1 MTTARRQTARRE
13 RFPPFLRVAEKT
25 YFTPPARTIP
35 TLRLVAH
42 GGTAFL
48 VRKIFV
54 ATIAVMLAAC
64 GRPATRLQHARDLAL
79 AGHHKT
85 ALLEARAILL
95 TLRDQQG
102 EKVDAVRRG
111 ALKLAGDLCAV
122 YLDDPRC
129 AASEYRELVKRYPTA
144 SEAFEARERLGDLDM
159 RIGDVKGAIEAWR
172 DQVATA
178 PGRPG
183 ADMAQLKISRAL
195 LDQGQFHD
203 ARAAASELQR
213 RWPKSPLAAAAAL
226 LSASSYHLSGRHA
239 DAIAAYD
246 SVERKYHG
254 TQKGAEALFEKGN
267 CLAELGNDDAAVKAY
282 TAALPRHD
290 SPDAVQFAL
299 ERAERR
305 LQRGS
310 PVNPRNMAAV
320 WDRGYA
326 QRGASTQ

>member
-1 MTTARRQTARRE
+1 MVLAALT
-13 RFPPFLRVAEKT
+13 
-25 YFTPPARTIP
+25 
-35 TLRLVAH
+35 
-42 GGTAFL
+42 
-48 VRKIFV
+48 
-54 ATIAVMLAAC
+54 LAAC
-64 GRPATRLQHARDLAL
+64 GRPASRLQHARDLAL
-79 AGHHKT
+79 AGHYKT
-85 ALLEARAILL
+85 SLLEARALLL
-95 TLRDQQG
+95 TLRDEQG

-111 ALKLAGDLCAV
+111 ALKLSGDLCAV

-129 AASEYRELVKRYPTA
+129 AAAEYRELVKRYPTA

-178 PGRPG
+178 PNRPG
-183 ADMAQLKISRAL
+183 ADMAQLKIARAIL
-195 LDQGQFHD
+195 EQGQFHD

-213 RWPKSPLAAAAAL
+213 RWPKSPLAASAAL
-226 LSASSYHLSGRHA
+226 LSASSFHLSGRHQ

-246 SVERKYHG
+246 VVERKYRG
-254 TQKGAEALFEKGN
+254 TQKAAEALFEKGN
-267 CLAELGNDDAAVKAY
+267 CLAELGDDESAVKAY
-282 TAALPRHD
+282 TAALSRHD

-310 PVNPRNMAAV
+310 PVSPRNVAAV

-326 QRGASTQ
+326 QRRAIQH

>member
-1 MTTARRQTARRE
+1 VT
-13 RFPPFLRVAEKT
+13 
-25 YFTPPARTIP
+25 RTI
-35 TLRLVAH
+35 
-42 GGTAFL
+42 FL
-48 VRKIFV
+48 
-54 ATIAVMLAAC
+54 ATMAAMLAAC
-64 GRPATRLQHARDLAL
+64 GRPQARLQHARDLAL

-95 TLRDQQG
+95 TLRDEQG
-102 EKVDAVRRG
+102 QKVDAVRRG
-111 ALKLAGDLCAV
+111 TLKLAGDLCAV

-129 AASEYRELVKRYPTA
+129 AASEYRELVKRYPTSA
-144 SEAFEARERLGDLDM
+144 EAFEARVRLGDLDM
-159 RIGDVKGAIEAWR
+159 RIGNVKGALEAWR

-178 PGRPG
+178 PDRPG
-183 ADMAQLKISRAL
+183 ADAAQMKIARAL

-213 RWPKSPLAAAAAL
+213 RWPRSKLAPAAAL
-226 LSASSYHLSGRHA
+226 LSASSYHLSGRHQ

-246 SVERKYHG
+246 AVERKYHG

-267 CLAELGNDDAAVKAY
+267 CLAETGNDEAAVKAY

-305 LQRGS
+305 LLRGS
-310 PVNPRNMAAV
+310 PVNPRNTKAV

-326 QRGASTQ
+326 QSRSSQQ

>member
-1 MTTARRQTARRE
+1 MCC
-13 RFPPFLRVAEKT
+13 
-25 YFTPPARTIP
+25 
-35 TLRLVAH
+35 
-42 GGTAFL
+42 
-48 VRKIFV
+48 
-54 ATIAVMLAAC
+54 IAVTALLLAAC
-64 GRPATRLQHARDLAL
+64 GRPAARLQHARDLAL
-79 AGHHKT
+79 SGHHKT

-95 TLRDQQG
+95 TLRDEQG
-102 EKVDAVRRG
+102 EKVDGVRRG

-129 AASEYRELVKRYPTA
+129 AAAEYRELVKRYPTA

-159 RIGDVKGAIEAWR
+159 RIGDVKGAMEAWR

-178 PGRPG
+178 PGRKG
-183 ADMAQLKISRAL
+183 ADMAQLKIARAL

-246 SVERKYHG
+246 AVERKFHG
-254 TQKGAEALFEKGN
+254 TQKAK
-267 CLAELGNDDAAVKAY
+267 CLAELGDDDSAVKAY

-310 PVNPRNMAAV
+310 PVNPRNTAAV

-326 QRGASTQ
+326 QRRTSTH